1 MQMLTGNLSPSAGS
15 IAICGI
21 DLIDH
26 PVAAKRH
33 IGYLPEHPPLYR
45 ELTVD
50 EFLRLAGKL
59 HRLPRA
65 ELDRAV
71 QSVKSRCGLTECGTR
86 LLGSL
91 SKGFQQRVGIAQ
103 AIIHDPDIVVLDE
116 PTVGLDPLQIREI
129 RSLIRELR
137 AERSVILS
145 THILPEVETVCDRV
159 EIMHHGRFV
168 YSDSIGA
175 LERFTRGLALH
186 LALRRPPDIALL
198 SVLPG
203 VTSAEATGQFSFR
216 LGRDPQFDPTEAIV
230 ARSVA
235 QDWGLYEIGPAHS
248 RLEDVFMQLTRQEP
262 QA

>member
-15 IAICGI
+15 VSICGI
-21 DLIDH
+21 DLIDE

-33 IGYLPEHPPLYR
+33 IGYLPEYPPLYR

-50 EFLRLAGKL
+50 EFLRLAAKL
-59 HRLPRA
+59 HRIA
-65 ELDRAV
+65 HGELENAV
-71 QSVKSRCGLTECGTR
+71 RSAKSRCGLDDCGAR
-86 LLGSL
+86 LLGAL

-103 AIIHDPDIVVLDE
+103 AIIHNPDVVILDE

-129 RSLIRELR
+129 RALIRELR
-137 AERSVILS
+137 TGRSVILS

-159 EIMHHGRFV
+159 EIMHQGRFV
-168 YSDSIGA
+168 YSDSIAA
-175 LERFTRGLALH
+175 LDRFTHGLALH
-186 LALRRPPDIALL
+186 VAFRRPPDVDTLRA
-198 SVLPG
+198 LPG
-203 VTSAEATGQFSFR
+203 VTSAEPTSEVAFTLS
-216 LGRDPQFDPTEAIV
+216 RDPHCDPTDAIV

-235 QDWGLYEIGPAHS
+235 DDWGLFEIGPVAS

>member
-1 MQMLTGNLSPSAGS
+1 MQMLTGNLSPSAGT

-21 DLIDH
+21 DLVQC

-33 IGYLPEHPPLYR
+33 IGYLPEFPPLYR

-50 EFLRLAGKL
+50 EYLRLAGRL
-59 HRLPRA
+59 HRIPRA
-65 ELDRAV
+65 KLAQAV
-71 QSVKSRCGLTECGTR
+71 QSAKSRCGLADCGAR
-86 LLGSL
+86 LVGSL

-103 AIIHDPDIVVLDE
+103 AIIHDPDIVILDE

-137 AERSVILS
+137 SGRSVILS

-159 EIMHHGRFV
+159 EIMHQGRFV
-168 YSDSIGA
+168 YSDSIAA
-175 LERFTRGLALH
+175 LDRFTRGLALH
-186 LALRRPPDIALL
+186 VAFRRPPAIDLL
-198 SVLPG
+198 RAIPG
-203 VTSAEATGQFSFR
+203 VTGAERSGDFAFR
-216 LGRDPQFDPTEAIV
+216 LSREPGADPTETIV

-235 QDWGLYEIGPAHS
+235 EDWGLYEIGPEQS
-248 RLEDVFMQLTRQEP
+248 RLEEVFMQLTRQEP